1 MKKHGFVFVLPVFL
15 LLLTAGSGPKSSD
28 SLGKDSV
35 SPSSYS
41 TQYSADSPEEFK
53 KALRAFGYYDVEEFE
68 ELLRER
74 DLPTEGY
81 LDGYRDSDPK
91 YSSDKFRFGVML
103 KQLNCKGL
111 IDEQDHSTLYIVRNM
126 TERTQELCW
135 YLFDWD
141 LDNTGKELV
150 YLTFPDPAIAKTTF
164 NWAISGLEDSMNSE
178 EHMVITTKDAYSR
191 ATLIEQDEEDK
202 EDGWAFSMVLVQD
215 GNHLIL
221 YVGPVYCHAY
231 QLFDFLGYT
240 QDSSDLLGEPVRTE
254 NPETVSDF
262 EPTPEPEPEDKKNY
276 DQALTA
282 LNDKDYFRALEYL
295 RQAGNYA
302 DAPALT
308 QRVNIC
314 YRASV
319 SGIQVPDLG
328 CFVSTRHTLSAAGS
342 SGNGIYLRKCPTVAG
357 MSNDDIRANIIRT
370 LPVGTKMTSWASLG
384 GFYLVELEDES
395 LGWVDSTKVDD
406 YGSVT

>member
-1 MKKHGFVFVLPVFL
+1 MKKHGFVFVLLVFL
-15 LLLTAGSGPKSSD
+15 LLLTACSGLKSSD

-68 ELLRER
+68 ELLREW

-91 YSSDKFRFGVML
+91 YSSDEFRFGVML

-240 QDSSDLLGEPVRTE
+240 QDSSDLLGEPIRTE
-254 NPETVSDF
+254 KPETVSDF
-262 EPTPEPEPEDKKNY
+262 ETTPEPEPEDENNSWPPLPLASTVIVAPS
-276 DQALTA
+276 DQAIWFNGAQTRIITA
-282 LNDKDYFRALEYL
+282 EKGAYQFAAPDDYSERFSTVKKGTVVEMIAQEGAFGLCVKEG
-295 RQAGNYA
+295 Q
-302 DAPALT
+302 
-308 QRVNIC
+308 I
-314 YRASV
+314 
-319 SGIQVPDLG
+319 LG
-328 CFVSTRHTLSAAGS
+328 W
-342 SGNGIYLRKCPTVAG
+342 
-357 MSNDDIRANIIRT
+357 IRT
-370 LPVGTKMTSWASLG
+370 KNLGVG
-384 GFYLVELEDES
+384 
-395 LGWVDSTKVDD
+395 
-406 YGSVT
+406 